1 MAENKESKSAPAT
14 TPAAKTNEA
23 VTPAVSDDPGVLP
36 VGAHDPINP
45 EGEPRTERPG
55 EILGSAPETPEH
67 IVEGQQV
74 NDDQADLVTKAVDN
88 ANRYALPKL
97 GGNVENTWEADDATL
112 EDAKK
117 TPADNAADAE
127 A

>member
-1 MAENKESKSAPAT
+1 
-14 TPAAKTNEA
+14 
-23 VTPAVSDDPGVLP
+23 VLP

-45 EGEPRTERPG
+45 DGAPRTERPG
-55 EILGSAPETPEH
+55 DILGSAPETPEH
-67 IVEGQQV
+67 IIEGQKV
-74 NDDQADLVTKAVDN
+74 NDDQVDLMTKAVDN

-97 GGNVENTWEADDATL
+97 GGNTNNDWEADNQTL

-127 A
+127 K

>member
-1 MAENKESKSAPAT
+1 MGENKPAT
-14 TPAAKTNEA
+14 TPAAKTGQA
-23 VTPAVSDDPGVLP
+23 VTPAVSDDTGVLP

-45 EGEPRTERPG
+45 DGEPRTERPG

-67 IVEGQQV
+67 IVEGQQI
-74 NDDQADLVTKAVDN
+74 NADRADLVTKAVDN

-97 GGNVENTWEADDATL
+97 GGNEADNWEADKQTL

-117 TPADNAADAE
+117 TPADNAKAAE
-127 A
+127 K